1 MIHGFTGVFDFKRKK
16 RRRKTAGFLKGF
28 WKCLKKK
35 NMSQTE
41 KSHSSRIKA
50 RSIVGFYPAQLRC
63 TKSDGYYIEYNF
75 VKSTQTLVGQRLM
88 MHACLGD
95 TT

>member
-16 RRRKTAGFLKGF
+16 RRHKTAGFLKDLGSA
-28 WKCLKKK
+28 LRK
-35 NMSQTE
+35 NMSQTK

-63 TKSDGYYIEYNF
+63 TKSDGYYIEYYF
-75 VKSTQTLVGQRLM
+75 VKPTQTLVGQRLM
-88 MHACLGD
+88 THACLGD

>member
-1 MIHGFTGVFDFKRKK
+1 
-16 RRRKTAGFLKGF
+16 
-28 WKCLKKK
+28 
-35 NMSQTE
+35 MSQTE

-63 TKSDGYYIEYNF
+63 TKSDGYYIEYYF

-88 MHACLGD
+88 THTCLGD